1 MSKDVPNISEA
12 EWEVMNVLW
21 DSSPKTANEVI
32 YSLQEKTE
40 WKAKTVRT
48 LLDRLVKKNVLR
60 VNKDQRIYTFYPL
73 YSQDECQKAE
83 AKSFIQR
90 IYGGTVKSMLVQFM
104 EDDNLSEDEIKEL
117 REILDDKPDTRK

>member
-21 DSSPKTANEVI
+21 ESSPKTANEVI
-32 YSLQEKTE
+32 YSLQKKTE

-48 LLDRLVKKNVLR
+48 LLDRLVKKNVIG
-60 VNKDQRIYTFYPL
+60 VNKNQRIYTFYPL

-104 EDDNLSEDEIKEL
+104 EDDNLSENEIKEL
-117 REILDDKPDTRK
+117 REILNDKPNKRK

>member
-21 DSSPKTANEVI
+21 ESSPKTANEVI
-32 YSLQEKTE
+32 YSLQKKTE

-48 LLDRLVKKNVLR
+48 LLDRLVKKNVIG
-60 VNKDQRIYTFYPL
+60 VNKNQRIYTFYPL

-104 EDDNLSEDEIKEL
+104 EDDNLSETEIKEL
-117 REILDDKPDTRK
+117 REILNDKPNKRK

>member
-1 MSKDVPNISEA
+1 MNKNVPNISEA
-12 EWEVMNVLW
+12 EWEVMNALW

-32 YSLQEKTE
+32 NSLQEKTE

-48 LLDRLVKKNVLR
+48 LLDRLVNKNVIG

-73 YSQDECQKAE
+73 YSQDKCQKAE

-117 REILDDKPDTRK
+117 KEVLNNRPNKKK

>member
-48 LLDRLVKKNVLR
+48 LLDRLVKKNVIG

-73 YSQDECQKAE
+73 YSQDKCQKAE

-117 REILDDKPDTRK
+117 REILDEKPNKRN